1 MAEPRQNI
9 ARDERGGVAVMIAV
23 CGATFIAATAA
34 AVDLGSVHLASRR
47 AQGAADLA
55 AIAAASNISRG
66 AAAAKATARA
76 NMKDVRAMDIAFGHY
91 TADPNVKPRDRFQKG
106 AEADAAQVTIE
117 TEAPL
122 YFGAAIY
129 GKPSVTVRR
138 TATAAQARL
147 GSFSLGTRLAALR
160 GGVANALLSGLTGSE
175 VSLSVM
181 DYNALVAADVS
192 LFSFLDALRADMKL
206 TGVSYDQLLAQDV
219 KTGDVLKAAAKVLAA
234 AGRLTESRALSEI
247 ALATGANKK
256 LKLGKL
262 IDLGP
267 YAPQDKAN
275 HPLDVS
281 VSAYDLVSATLQL
294 SNANRQV
301 ELDLDHAG
309 VPGLADVKAY
319 LAVGEPP
326 TQAAWFTIGRAG
338 EAQVRTAQ
346 ARLYVEASVLSAAP
360 SGGMLTLK
368 VPLLVELASA
378 EARLSAVR
386 CGNGG
391 SKGMTVSV
399 RPSVAT
405 AYIGDIDEAALTN
418 FRREM
423 NLGQATLV
431 SLPLIKVKARAQAK
445 LGSERWTDLN
455 FSSSDIDD
463 HTIRRASS
471 GGFVGGVAGA
481 LMKDID
487 IDATVAGLSLGPAAI
502 LLSRTVG
509 ATLSSVAPAL
519 DTLIDGLLSTAGV
532 SLGEADVRPAGVRCM
547 SAALVI

>member
-1 MAEPRQNI
+1 MAEPNKDL
-9 ARDERGGVAVMIAV
+9 ARDERGGVAVMVAV

-55 AIAAASNISRG
+55 AIAAASNLTRG
-66 AAAAKATARA
+66 ADAAKATARA
-76 NMKDVRAMDIAFGHY
+76 NMKDVRALDITFGHY
-91 TADPNVKPRDRFQKG
+91 VADANLKPRDRFQKG
-106 AEADAAQVTIE
+106 TEADAAQVTIE

-147 GSFSLGTRLAALR
+147 GSFSLGTRLVALR

-175 VSLSVM
+175 VTLSVM
-181 DYNALVAADVS
+181 DYNALVGADVS
-192 LFSFLDALRADMKL
+192 VFNFLDALRTDLKL
-206 TGVSYDQLLAQDV
+206 TGVSYDQLLATDV
-219 KTGDVLKAAAKVLAA
+219 KAADALKAAANVLEA
-234 AGRLTESRALSEI
+234 AGRLTESRALSKI
-247 ALATGANKK
+247 ALATGPNKK

-267 YAPQDKAN
+267 YAPQDKAS

-281 VSAYDLVSATLQL
+281 VAAYDLASATLQL

-309 VPGLADVKAY
+309 VPGLADVKAW

-405 AYIGDIDEAALTN
+405 AYIGDVDEAALAN

-423 NLGQATLV
+423 TPGQATLV
-431 SLPLIKVKARAQAK
+431 SLPLVKVKARAQAK

-455 FSSSDIDD
+455 FTSADIDD
-463 HTIRRASS
+463 NTIRRASS

-487 IDATVAGLSLGPAAI
+487 VDATVGGLSLGPAAI

-509 ATLSSVAPAL
+509 ATLTSVAPAL
-519 DTLIDGLLSTAGV
+519 DTLIDGLLSTAGI

-547 SAALVI
+547 SAALVL